1 MLTETQ
7 VKIILILLDNKGHA
21 EWELASI
28 LEMEDS
34 NLNPILKKLMSMGIL
49 CQGEAR
55 KSRKIRE
62 RKGDYKEFPY
72 YLSNNIDNF
81 KTTLNEIV
89 QSDKILDT
97 GFVLAVIKRTKY
109 LKSLKKKFG
118 EDVTKT
124 ISDELR
130 KSYPPYADPRFLVIQ
145 QRFQEDGLRLPFL
158 DDDLNEGMAM
168 NLDRG
173 MPSALECWYDEYRH
187 MNRAKKS
194 SGSDLMVQKS
204 EEQHP

>member
-1 MLTETQ
+1 
-7 VKIILILLDNKGHA
+7 
-21 EWELASI
+21 
-28 LEMEDS
+28 
-34 NLNPILKKLMSMGIL
+34 
-49 CQGEAR
+49 
-55 KSRKIRE
+55 
-62 RKGDYKEFPY
+62 
-72 YLSNNIDNF
+72 LSNNIDNF

-89 QSDKILDT
+89 QSDKVLDT

-130 KSYPPYADPRFLVIQ
+130 KSYPPYADPRFVVIQ

-158 DDDLNEGMAM
+158 DDDLNECLEKKLAR
-168 NLDRG
+168 D
-173 MPSALECWYDEYRH
+173 MPSALERWYDEYRH

-194 SGSDLMVQKS
+194 SGSDLVVQKS

>member
-62 RKGDYKEFPY
+62 RKGDYRVFP
-72 YLSNNIDNF
+72 
-81 KTTLNEIV
+81 KTWL
-89 QSDKILDT
+89 
-97 GFVLAVIKRTKY
+97 KY
-109 LKSLKKKFG
+109 LL
-118 EDVTKT
+118 
-124 ISDELR
+124 
-130 KSYPPYADPRFLVIQ
+130 LVIE
-145 QRFQEDGLRLPFL
+145 FHF
-158 DDDLNEGMAM
+158 
-168 NLDRG
+168 
-173 MPSALECWYDEYRH
+173 
-187 MNRAKKS
+187 
-194 SGSDLMVQKS
+194 
-204 EEQHP
+204 